1 MNAPQKPRSPLK
13 PLDDAL
19 ADLLA
24 HAQPLPGLETVD
36 TFNADGRVLAQDCV
50 SALHVPPQDNSSMDG
65 YAVRLADVVDW
76 WLENADRFEY
86 DWEMHGESLR

>member
-24 HAQPLPGLETVD
+24 HAQPLPG
-36 TFNADGRVLAQDCV
+36 RR
-50 SALHVPPQDNSSMDG
+50 P
-65 YAVRLADVVDW
+65 
-76 WLENADRFEY
+76 
-86 DWEMHGESLR
+86 